1 MLEKEIMIKY
11 TAKDFIIY
19 ENATHDEGE
28 MALVNI
34 AEGKHIIYNGDWYHS
49 KTSARIEGYLH
60 AFGIDVRDVRTIE
73 LTPKSLE
80 FKELYFYDGS
90 EDY

>member
-19 ENATHDEGE
+19 ENATHEEGE

-34 AEGKHIIYNGDWYHS
+34 TEGNSVVYNGDWYHD
-49 KTSARIEGYLH
+49 KIGYKIEGYLY
-60 AFGIDVRDVRTIE
+60 AFGIDVLDVKTVE
-73 LTPKSLE
+73 LTLENPE
-80 FKELYFYDGS
+80 FKRLYFYDRS